1 MQVSDDIQLL
11 YSYSNPYRK
20 RLAVIATLAI
30 VCAGFE
36 AINLGALVPLLQL
49 MNSDSSPGGALW
61 TFLSSIFF
69 LIGLPLN
76 FLTLIL
82 VLAFLFLIGQGL
94 QYVRKTFQTRLWFT
108 ASSDMKNRIFRQA
121 LETDIGYHYTHKS
134 GSLINLLTH
143 ESERSANVLFI
154 MTELLTYCIFIC
166 IYFGMLLYISVP
178 MTLLCLVI
186 AVSALILLNAMIVR
200 SQKMGT
206 VMVETNMRMGEFI
219 NEHISMVKLIKIFSK
234 EDREARKFENITRT
248 YARNN
253 SAFMMN
259 GVKIE
264 TLFQIIIFLIAIMIL
279 IISTLVI
286 HMQLPLLLVFLFI
299 LIRLT
304 EPLRQF
310 NAQRHQLA
318 GDIASLRQIDDTLR
332 ELRAALN
339 ITNGRR
345 KFSGFTDAIVVDH
358 VDFSYSP
365 DLPVLKDISLSI
377 RKNKMVAIVGASG
390 SGKSTLVDLIVR
402 LIDPGCGTIKV
413 DNHDL
418 REYDLSSYRAKI
430 GFVSQNCFIFNT
442 SVLENI
448 TYSSDTGSRE
458 EAIRAATAAHAHDFI
473 MKLPEGYDTLLGER
487 GVMLSGGE
495 RQRISLARALYSNPE
510 ILMLDEATSALDSES
525 ERIIQDSIREIRNR
539 STILVIAHRLSTIE
553 MADEILV
560 MDNGRI
566 VEQGTSAELR
576 ANGGSFARYHALQ
589 HGGDLPG

>member
-1 MQVSDDIQLL
+1 MQVSDDIKLL

-20 RLAVIATLAI
+20 RLVVIAALAI

-49 MNSDSSPGGALW
+49 MNSDGAPSGMLW
-61 TFLSSIFF
+61 NFLSTVFS
-69 LIGLPLN
+69 LVGLPLN

-82 VLAFLFLIGQGL
+82 VLAFLFLIGQVL
-94 QYVRKTFQTRLWFT
+94 QYVRKTLQTRLWFT

-143 ESERSANVLFI
+143 ESERSANVLFVL
-154 MTELLTYCIFIC
+154 TELLTYCIFIC
-166 IYFGMLLYISVP
+166 IYLGMLLYISVP
-178 MTLLCLVI
+178 MTLLCLII
-186 AVSALILLNAMIVR
+186 AVSALLLLNAMIVR

-206 VMVETNMRMGEFI
+206 VMVETNMLLNEFI
-219 NEHISMVKLIKIFSK
+219 NEHIGMVKLIKIFAK
-234 EDREARKFENITRT
+234 EDREAKKFEGITGA

-279 IISTLVI
+279 IVSTLVI
-286 HMQLPLLLVFLFI
+286 QMQLPLLLVFLFI

-304 EPLRQF
+304 DPLRQF

-318 GDIASLRQIDDTLR
+318 GDIASLRQIDDTLS
-332 ELRAALN
+332 ELRTALN
-339 ITNGRR
+339 ITNGGR
-345 KFSGFTDAIVVDH
+345 KFSGFTDAIVVDR

-365 DLPVLKDISLSI
+365 DTPVLKDISLSI

-390 SGKSTLVDLIVR
+390 SGKSTLVDLIIR
-402 LIDPGCGTIKV
+402 LMDPGHGVIKV
-413 DNHDL
+413 DGADL
-418 REYDLSSYRAKI
+418 REYELSSYRARI
-430 GFVSQNCFIFNT
+430 GFVSQDCFIFNT

-495 RQRISLARALYSNPE
+495 RQRISLARALYRNPD
-510 ILMLDEATSALDSES
+510 ILILDEATSALDSES
-525 ERIIQDSIREIRNR
+525 ERIIQDSIREIRSR
-539 STILVIAHRLSTIE
+539 CTILIIAHRLSTIE

-560 MDNGRI
+560 MENGSI
-566 VEQGTSAELR
+566 VERGTSGQLLNNR
-576 ANGGSFARYHALQ
+576 GSFARFHALQ
-589 HGGDLPG
+589 HGGTIP